1 MHIKQVILHGFRSY
15 RDQTVIEPFSPK
27 NNVVVG
33 RNGSGKSNFFY
44 AIQFVLSDEFSH
56 MRPEE
61 RQQLLHEGTGPRVV
75 SAYVEIIFDNSDN
88 RIPID
93 REEVSVRRVIGAKK
107 DSYYLD
113 KKHVTK
119 SDVMNLLESAGFSRS
134 NPYYIVKQGK
144 INQLA
149 LAPDSQ
155 RLKLLREVAGTRVY
169 DERKEESK
177 TILKDTE
184 AKREKIEEMLGYIE
198 ERLATLEEEKEEL
211 RAYQNLDKM
220 RRSLEYTIHD
230 KELRDTRSKLEQ
242 LEDARKG
249 SKEGS
254 RERNEKIAAARSK
267 IESLEREV
275 KELEVSL
282 HTLQSERQQLAED
295 DQEMIRQRAKL
306 EFDVKDLEESLV
318 DDKKSK
324 VLYLCEHNTVGIV
337 TTYIVLWMLFRP

>member
-242 LEDARKG
+242 VRTHD
-249 SKEGS
+249 
-254 RERNEKIAAARSK
+254 
-267 IESLEREV
+267 
-275 KELEVSL
+275 
-282 HTLQSERQQLAED
+282 TLQ
-295 DQEMIRQRAKL
+295 
-306 EFDVKDLEESLV
+306 F
-318 DDKKSK
+318 
-324 VLYLCEHNTVGIV
+324 
-337 TTYIVLWMLFRP
+337 